1 MNDQT
6 QKKPTRPSD
15 MLEPVRAGKGLS
27 VAGSWTEYLVLFL
40 RLMAAVSLVKGLY
53 HWAQVCG
60 VGAAPDDGFLAHSVA
75 WRSATVFFAV
85 LDLVAAVGLWLAA
98 AWGAVVWLSSVVSMA
113 VVEIFFPNVF
123 GGSIFVAL
131 VEMTLLGVYLWLA
144 IVSAREHPA

>member
-1 MNDQT
+1 MSDQSD
-6 QKKPTRPSD
+6 KRPTRPSD

-60 VGAAPDDGFLAHSVA
+60 VGAGPDDGFLAHSVA

-85 LDLVAAVGLWLAA
+85 LDLVAAVGLWLAG

-113 VVEIFFPNVF
+113 VVEVFFPQVY
-123 GGSIFVAL
+123 GASIYVVL
-131 VEMTLLGVYLWLA
+131 GEVTLLGLYMWLA
-144 IVSAREHPA
+144 VLAAREPA